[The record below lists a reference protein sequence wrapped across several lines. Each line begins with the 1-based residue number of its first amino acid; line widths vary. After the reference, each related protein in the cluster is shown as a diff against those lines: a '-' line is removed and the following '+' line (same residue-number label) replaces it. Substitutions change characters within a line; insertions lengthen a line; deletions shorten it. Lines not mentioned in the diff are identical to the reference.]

1 MDGQSSS
8 FCVTK
13 MVVHRETFK
22 CGEKLYIVKI
32 MNLFWNVMRF
42 FSKTSVMKK
51 FEEAIQKMH
60 GTYVKQLT
68 CNPEKPGRCHQN
80 EIFRK
85 G

>member
-1 MDGQSSS
+1 
-8 FCVTK
+8 
-13 MVVHRETFK
+13 
-22 CGEKLYIVKI
+22 
-32 MNLFWNVMRF
+32 MRIF

-68 CNPEKPGRCHQN
+68 CNPEKPGRCYQN

-85 G
+85 GGADQK